1 MLLLLLLLELLELLL
16 PDAPLSPAPAAA
28 ASLAAFFF
36 AFLAFSATRFAWAL
50 FLFFP
55 NETLNVGFSMAPFDS
70 FRFDS
75 LGLMP
80 ASSSLGSHHRRV
92 L

>member
-1 MLLLLLLLELLELLL
+1 
-16 PDAPLSPAPAAA
+16 
-28 ASLAAFFF
+28 
-36 AFLAFSATRFAWAL
+36 
-50 FLFFP
+50 LFFP

-80 ASSSLGSHHRRV
+80 ASSSLGSHHRRPV
-92 L
+92 DDP